1 MSLEQTITENTEAI
15 RELIA
20 TLKQNP
26 AASTNAA
33 SNAASTNAASTNAP
47 PAASTNAPPAAKLA
61 VEPLKYEAIQK
72 PFLKLANKDRPAAV
86 ALLAQLG
93 VKKLDGVK
101 TEQYAEVLSL
111 IEEQL
116 NG

>member
-1 MSLEQTITENTEAI
+1 
-15 RELIA
+15 
-20 TLKQNP
+20 
-26 AASTNAA
+26 
-33 SNAASTNAASTNAP
+33 
-47 PAASTNAPPAAKLA
+47 
-61 VEPLKYEAIQK
+61 
-72 PFLKLANKDRPAAV
+72 
-86 ALLAQLG
+86 LG